1 MSVVC
6 GGQALAADMGS
17 LKDDPVVEV
26 APTWSAHYVGGSIG
40 WGENKSDNTYTDTDG
55 LDDETV
61 KEHADGGL
69 VSVILGFDKQVHQRY
84 VIGAFIE
91 YDLSDLER
99 GSGDDALT
107 IDRQLFIGGRLGV
120 LMKPDLLA
128 YVSGGYT
135 RAHFDNEGW
144 WTLPSGELGREEA
157 YFDGWF
163 IGGGFEKLLRGNI
176 SLRGEVRYSDF
187 GNEATNTGDCGGGC
201 TYVDS
206 EDPEIWSARIG
217 LNYRFGRDGRT
228 AAGGVDE
235 EAQSF
240 ISYHGINIG
249 KNYQYGYSGVLMAL
263 NGDWNK
269 DGLIFRTESV
279 IGSYDYRSGG
289 FETDADDRIGDV
301 MLGYQI
307 VRGNVSAILYAGMEI
322 RDVEL
327 SPDDPTERLRGT
339 ETGFKV
345 ALDVETDDQA
355 PIYFNLYSTY
365 STAFDTFAI
374 DGRVGARRDRFTFGP
389 EASFLREAGD
399 DYYRVGAFVSM
410 PVKLIP
416 DWESEL
422 TFNGGYQFVG
432 DDENGGGVDEGGSRS
447 EGGYFGT
454 KLVLIY

>member
-1 MSVVC
+1 MASFGAALSVVC
-6 GGQALAADMGS
+6 GGQVLAADLGS
-17 LKDDPVVEV
+17 LKDGPIVEV
-26 APTWSAHYVGGSIG
+26 APTWSGHYVGGSIG
-40 WGENKSDNTYTDTDG
+40 WDENRSDNIFTEGGIT
-55 LDDETV
+55 TV
-61 KEHADGGL
+61 SKEDADGGL
-69 VSVILGFDKQVHQRY
+69 VSAILGFDRQIHQRY

-120 LMKPDLLA
+120 LMKPDLLT

-135 RAHFDNEGW
+135 RAHFDNEGFW
-144 WTLPSGELGREEA
+144 DLLSGERGFNERN
-157 YFDGWF
+157 FDGWF
-163 IGGGFEKLLRGNI
+163 IGGGFERLIRGNL

-187 GNEATNTGDCGGGC
+187 GDEFSNVGP
-201 TYVDS
+201 TYTDI

-217 LNYRFGRDGRT
+217 FNYRFGRNGQS

-240 ISYHGINIG
+240 VSYHGFDIG
-249 KNYQYGYSGVLMAL
+249 KNYRYGYSGVLVAA

-269 DGLIFRTESV
+269 DGFVLRSESV
-279 IGSYDYRSGG
+279 IGSYDYRNGG
-289 FETDADDRIGDV
+289 VETDADDRAGDV
-301 MLGYQI
+301 MVGYQI
-307 VRGNVSAILYAGMEI
+307 VRGNVSAILFAGMEI

-327 SPDDPTERLRGT
+327 SPDDATERLRGT

-345 ALDVETDDQA
+345 AVEVETDDQA
-355 PIYFNLYSTY
+355 PVYFDVYSTY

-374 DGRVGARRDRFTFGP
+374 YGRVGARKDRFTFGP

-399 DYYRVGAFVSM
+399 DYYRAGAFVSM

-416 DWESEL
+416 DWEAEL

-432 DDENGGGVDEGGSRS
+432 DDENGGVDEGGSRS